1 VTTGPIAVIGLG
13 DPDHADLAVGI
24 QVVRAL
30 SGRVPPDVVLLEDGD
45 PLTVLEQWEKFGTVI
60 LVDVVRS
67 GSPLGTVQVFDG
79 RHLPPLVRAGILAS
93 HGFSMR
99 EIIGVGEALGTLS
112 KTVRVIG
119 IEGPEF
125 SPGLPLAPEVEVSVA
140 AAVDAVLGQISLLRS
155 SIQ

>member
-1 VTTGPIAVIGLG
+1 MTTGPIAVIGLG
-13 DPDHADLAVGI
+13 DPSRADQAVGI

-30 SGRVPPDVVLLEDGD
+30 RGRVPPDVVLLEDGD

-60 LVDVVRS
+60 LVDAVRS

-79 RHLPPLVRAGILAS
+79 RHLPPLVRAGILAR
-93 HGFSMR
+93 HAFSMR

-112 KTVRVIG
+112 QVVRVIG

-125 SPGLPLAPEVEVSVA
+125 RPGLPLTPEVEMSVP
-140 AAVDAVLGQISLLRS
+140 AAVKVVVEQIALVRGGA
-155 SIQ
+155 